1 MQDCIA
7 AIASVHRKDRPR
19 EKKQISRF
27 IHMFTYVRQIPPERQ
42 FLCPTPQVHCL
53 DTTEENGWV
62 TKPCLC
68 VCVCVCTRT
77 HEFHLKRTIHL
88 HGHDHEK
95 GSVRTACMHSLYLS
109 IIVRARALNCEERH
123 TRVMSSERP
132 KSTLSDITYPDAQ
145 GSQTQDAEYRDP
157 VFRLL

>member
-1 MQDCIA
+1 
-7 AIASVHRKDRPR
+7 
-19 EKKQISRF
+19 
-27 IHMFTYVRQIPPERQ
+27 
-42 FLCPTPQVHCL
+42 
-53 DTTEENGWV
+53 
-62 TKPCLC
+62 
-68 VCVCVCTRT
+68 
-77 HEFHLKRTIHL
+77 
-88 HGHDHEK
+88 
-95 GSVRTACMHSLYLS
+95 MHSLYLS